1 MYVKKLTRQ
10 GNSAALIVD
19 RALLEL
25 LGIDSD
31 TELKVTVEGRRLIVE
46 PLSDKERAERFKKVM
61 EKTGRKNADLFRR
74 LAK

>member
-19 RALLEL
+19 RPLMEL
-25 LGIDSD
+25 LGIDSE
-31 TELKVTVEGRRLIVE
+31 TPLKLTVDGRKLIVE
-46 PLSDKERAERFKKVM
+46 PLSDKERASNFKKIM
-61 EKTGRKNADLFRR
+61 EKTGRKNAELFRR